1 MGQFLSFWG
10 LTKEQ
15 ITHMSEAG
23 MLSVREFGKR
33 QVLMNQDDDRELI
46 GIMLKGD
53 AFLESMNMEGQRRI
67 LDYFQ
72 EKESFV
78 RKCFPE
84 MERGVCYVISRC
96 RCQVAFI
103 NERKLTSND
112 DFHETRAQILE
123 EILMRAQR
131 RAMMHAD
138 VLCQRSLRQKL
149 LVYFGYLSRSGGRPF
164 FDLPFSYTDCAD
176 YLAVDRS
183 AMMRELGRM
192 KDEGIVTVDGRRL
205 RLEVGERR

>member
-123 EILMRAQR
+123 EILMRAQL

-205 RLEVGERR
+205 RLEAGERR